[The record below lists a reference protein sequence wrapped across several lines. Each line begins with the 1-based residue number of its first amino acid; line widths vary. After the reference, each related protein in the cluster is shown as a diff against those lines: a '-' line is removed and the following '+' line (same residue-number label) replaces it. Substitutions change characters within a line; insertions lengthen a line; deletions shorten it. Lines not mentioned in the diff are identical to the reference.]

1 MSVTRQFPDEWGL
14 VSVHF
19 KDNLKDGRMV
29 KDCEYKNVKLALEDG
44 VYYITSPKGSV
55 TCIPFDVVRVMSFFT
70 PNVHCDIDGRT
81 HDYKVV
87 FDFSEELKEVEG
99 TP

>member
-19 KDNLKDGRMV
+19 KDNITDGKMIR
-29 KDCEYKNVKLALEDG
+29 DCEYKYVKLALEDG

-55 TCIPFDVVRVMSFFT
+55 TCIPFDCVRVLTFYT
-70 PNVHCDIDGRT
+70 PNVHCNIDDST
-81 HDYKVV
+81 YNHKVV
-87 FDFSEELKEVEG
+87 FDFSEELKEVENG
-99 TP
+99 